1 MAQFY
6 NLTSFSPMGEPF
18 STQHGTFQG
27 YWCTFEGVDGGV
39 MLNKKQGNVPTT
51 GNVYG
56 ELVQMTSKKGTNY
69 WKFKG
74 MQTPQGVTVPA
85 THTAQPAT
93 QPALSST
100 QLDDMAE
107 MLLSIKET
115 VDAIAKKVGVEVIQI
130 QPAAVPA
137 TPAAVPANTIAEQ
150 PGQPISNE
158 TLDKVGELFGI

>member
-51 GNVYG
+51 GNIYG

-74 MQTPQGVTVPA
+74 LQTPQGVSAPT
-85 THTAQPAT
+85 TQPAA

-130 QPAAVPA
+130 QPQPA
-137 TPAAVPANTIAEQ
+137 PAAVPANTIAEQ

>member
-51 GNVYG
+51 GNIYG

-74 MQTPQGVTVPA
+74 MQTPQGVSALT
-85 THTAQPAT
+85 T
-93 QPALSST
+93 QPAAQPSAVSST

-115 VDAIAKKVGVEVIQI
+115 VDAVAKKVGVEVIQI
-130 QPAAVPA
+130 Q
-137 TPAAVPANTIAEQ
+137 PAAVPANTIAEQ

-158 TLDKVGELFGI
+158 TLDKVGELFGV

>member
-51 GNVYG
+51 GNIYG

-74 MQTPQGVTVPA
+74 LQTPQGVSAP
-85 THTAQPAT
+85 TAQPAA

-115 VDAIAKKVGVEVIQI
+115 VDAVAKKVGVEVIQI
-130 QPAAVPA
+130 Q
-137 TPAAVPANTIAEQ
+137 PAAVPANTIAEQ

-158 TLDKVGELFGI
+158 TLDKVGELFGV

>member
-74 MQTPQGVTVPA
+74 LQTPQGVTAPA
-85 THTAQPAT
+85 THTA

-137 TPAAVPANTIAEQ
+137 NTIAEQ

-158 TLDKVGELFGI
+158 TLDKVGELFGV

>member
-51 GNVYG
+51 GNIYG

-74 MQTPQGVTVPA
+74 LQTPQGVTAPA
-85 THTAQPAT
+85 THTAQPAA
-93 QPALSST
+93 QSST

-115 VDAIAKKVGVEVIQI
+115 VDAVAKKVGVEVIQI
-130 QPAAVPA
+130 QPQPA
-137 TPAAVPANTIAEQ
+137 PAAVPANTIAEQ

>member
-74 MQTPQGVTVPA
+74 LQTPQGVTAP
-85 THTAQPAT
+85 TTQPAA

-115 VDAIAKKVGVEVIQI
+115 VDAVAKKVGVEVIQI
-130 QPAAVPA
+130 Q
-137 TPAAVPANTIAEQ
+137 PAAVPANTIAEQ

-158 TLDKVGELFGI
+158 TLDKVGELFGV

>member
-74 MQTPQGVTVPA
+74 MQTPQGVSAPA
-85 THTAQPAT
+85 AQPAQT
-93 QPALSST
+93 AQSST

-107 MLLSIKET
+107 MILSIKET
-115 VDAIAKKVGVEVIQI
+115 VDAIANKVGVEVIQI
-130 QPAAVPA
+130 QSAE
-137 TPAAVPANTIAEQ
+137 VPANTVAEQ
-150 PGQPISNE
+150 PAGNKIP
-158 TLDKVGELFGI
+158 DAVGELFGI

>member
-51 GNVYG
+51 GNIYG

-74 MQTPQGVTVPA
+74 LQTPQGVTAP
-85 THTAQPAT
+85 TSQTAQTA
-93 QPALSST
+93 QSST

-107 MLLSIKET
+107 MILSIKET
-115 VDAIAKKVGVEVIQI
+115 VDAIANKVGVEVIQI

-137 TPAAVPANTIAEQ
+137 TTVANGGLSQETID
-150 PGQPISNE
+150 
-158 TLDKVGELFGI
+158 TVGDLFGV

>member
-51 GNVYG
+51 GNIYG

-74 MQTPQGVTVPA
+74 LQTPQGVSAP
-85 THTAQPAT
+85 TAQPAA

-137 TPAAVPANTIAEQ
+137 NTIAEQ

-158 TLDKVGELFGI
+158 TLDKVGELFGV

>member
-18 STQHGTFQG
+18 SAQHGTFQG

-51 GNVYG
+51 GNIYG

-74 MQTPQGVTVPA
+74 MQTPQGVSAPT
-85 THTAQPAT
+85 TQPAA

-115 VDAIAKKVGVEVIQI
+115 VDAVAKKVGVEVIQI
-130 QPAAVPA
+130 QPQP

>member
-51 GNVYG
+51 GNIYG
-56 ELVQMTSKKGTNY
+56 ELVQMTSKKGANY

-74 MQTPQGVTVPA
+74 MQTPQGVSAP
-85 THTAQPAT
+85 TAQPAA

-115 VDAIAKKVGVEVIQI
+115 VDAVAKKVGVEVIQI

-137 TPAAVPANTIAEQ
+137 NTIAGQ

-158 TLDKVGELFGI
+158 ILDKVGELFGV

>member
-51 GNVYG
+51 GNIYG

-74 MQTPQGVTVPA
+74 MQTPQGVSAPT
-85 THTAQPAT
+85 TQPAA

-107 MLLSIKET
+107 MILSIKET

-137 TPAAVPANTIAEQ
+137 NTVA
-150 PGQPISNE
+150 GQPLSNE
-158 TLDKVGELFGI
+158 TLDKVGELFGV

>member
-51 GNVYG
+51 GNIYG

-74 MQTPQGVTVPA
+74 LQTPQGVSAPTS
-85 THTAQPAT
+85 QPAT
-93 QPALSST
+93 QPAVSST

-115 VDAIAKKVGVEVIQI
+115 VDAVAKKVGVEVIQI
-130 QPAAVPA
+130 QPQPA
-137 TPAAVPANTIAEQ
+137 PAAVPANTIAEQ

-158 TLDKVGELFGI
+158 TLDKVGELFGV

>member
-51 GNVYG
+51 GNIYG

-74 MQTPQGVTVPA
+74 MQTPQGVSAPA
-85 THTAQPAT
+85 THTAQPAA

-107 MLLSIKET
+107 MILSIKET
-115 VDAIAKKVGVEVIQI
+115 VDAVAKKVGVGVIQI
-130 QPAAVPA
+130 Q
-137 TPAAVPANTIAEQ
+137 PAAVPANTIAEQ

-158 TLDKVGELFGI
+158 TLDKVGELFGV

>member
-74 MQTPQGVTVPA
+74 MQTPQGVTAPA
-85 THTAQPAT
+85 THAAQPAA
-93 QPALSST
+93 QSST

-130 QPAAVPA
+130 QPQPA
-137 TPAAVPANTIAEQ
+137 PAAVPANTIAEQ

-158 TLDKVGELFGI
+158 TLDKVGELFGV

>member
-51 GNVYG
+51 GNIYG

-74 MQTPQGVTVPA
+74 LQTPQGVSAPT
-85 THTAQPAT
+85 TQPAA

-115 VDAIAKKVGVEVIQI
+115 VDAVAKKVGVEVIQI
-130 QPAAVPA
+130 QPQPA
-137 TPAAVPANTIAEQ
+137 PAAVPANTIAEQ

>member
-51 GNVYG
+51 GNIYG

-74 MQTPQGVTVPA
+74 MQTPQGVSAPTS
-85 THTAQPAT
+85 QPAA

-115 VDAIAKKVGVEVIQI
+115 VDAVAKKVGVEVIQI

-137 TPAAVPANTIAEQ
+137 NTIAEQ
-150 PGQPISNE
+150 PGQPLSNE
-158 TLDKVGELFGI
+158 TLDKVGELFGV

>member
-51 GNVYG
+51 GNIYG

-74 MQTPQGVTVPA
+74 MQTPQGVSAPT
-85 THTAQPAT
+85 TQPAA

-115 VDAIAKKVGVEVIQI
+115 VDAVAKKVGVEVIQI
-130 QPAAVPA
+130 Q
-137 TPAAVPANTIAEQ
+137 PAAVPANTIAEQ

>member
-51 GNVYG
+51 GNIYG

-69 WKFKG
+69 WKFKS
-74 MQTPQGVTVPA
+74 MQTPQGVSAPA
-85 THTAQPAT
+85 THTAQPAA

-115 VDAIAKKVGVEVIQI
+115 VDAVAKKVGVEVIQI
-130 QPAAVPA
+130 Q
-137 TPAAVPANTIAEQ
+137 PAAVPANTIAEQ

-158 TLDKVGELFGI
+158 TLDKVGELFGV

>member
-51 GNVYG
+51 GNIYG

-74 MQTPQGVTVPA
+74 MQTPQGVSAPT
-85 THTAQPAT
+85 TQPAA

-115 VDAIAKKVGVEVIQI
+115 VDAVAKKVGVEVIQI
-130 QPAAVPA
+130 QPQPA
-137 TPAAVPANTIAEQ
+137 PAAVPANTIAEQ

>member
-51 GNVYG
+51 GNIYG

-74 MQTPQGVTVPA
+74 MQTPQGVTAPA
-85 THTAQPAT
+85 THTAQPPA
-93 QPALSST
+93 QPTLSNT

-137 TPAAVPANTIAEQ
+137 NTIAEQ

-158 TLDKVGELFGI
+158 TLDKVGELFGV

>member
-51 GNVYG
+51 GNIYG

-74 MQTPQGVTVPA
+74 MQTPQGVTTP
-85 THTAQPAT
+85 TAQPAA

-115 VDAIAKKVGVEVIQI
+115 VDAVAKKVGVEVIQI
-130 QPAAVPA
+130 Q
-137 TPAAVPANTIAEQ
+137 PAAVPANTIAEQ

-158 TLDKVGELFGI
+158 TLDKVGELFGV

>member
-51 GNVYG
+51 GNIYG

-74 MQTPQGVTVPA
+74 MQTPQGVSAPT
-85 THTAQPAT
+85 TQPAT

-115 VDAIAKKVGVEVIQI
+115 VDAVAKKVGVEVIQI
-130 QPAAVPA
+130 QPQP

>member
-51 GNVYG
+51 GNIYG

-74 MQTPQGVTVPA
+74 MQTPQGVSAPT
-85 THTAQPAT
+85 T
-93 QPALSST
+93 QPAAQPGAVSST

-115 VDAIAKKVGVEVIQI
+115 VDAVAKKVGVEVIQI

-137 TPAAVPANTIAEQ
+137 NTIAEQ
-150 PGQPISNE
+150 PGQPLSNE
-158 TLDKVGELFGI
+158 TLDKVGELFGV

>member
-74 MQTPQGVTVPA
+74 LQTPQGVSAPTS
-85 THTAQPAT
+85 QPAT

-137 TPAAVPANTIAEQ
+137 NTIAEQ

-158 TLDKVGELFGI
+158 TLDKVGELFGV

>member
-51 GNVYG
+51 GNIYG

-74 MQTPQGVTVPA
+74 MQTPQGVTAPA
-85 THTAQPAT
+85 THTAQPAA

-115 VDAIAKKVGVEVIQI
+115 VDAVAKKVGVEVIQI
-130 QPAAVPA
+130 QPQPA
-137 TPAAVPANTIAEQ
+137 PAAVPANTIAEQ

>member
-51 GNVYG
+51 GNIYG

-74 MQTPQGVTVPA
+74 MQTPQGVSAPA
-85 THTAQPAT
+85 TYTAQPAA

-107 MLLSIKET
+107 MILSIKET

-130 QPAAVPA
+130 Q
-137 TPAAVPANTIAEQ
+137 PAAVPANTIAEQ

-158 TLDKVGELFGI
+158 TLDKVGELFGV

>member
-51 GNVYG
+51 GNIYG
-56 ELVQMTSKKGTNY
+56 ELVQMTSRKGTNY

-74 MQTPQGVTVPA
+74 LQTPQGVSAPT
-85 THTAQPAT
+85 TQPAA

-130 QPAAVPA
+130 QPQP

-158 TLDKVGELFGI
+158 TLDKVGELFGV

>member
-51 GNVYG
+51 GNIYG

-74 MQTPQGVTVPA
+74 LQTPQGVSAPT
-85 THTAQPAT
+85 TQPAA

-115 VDAIAKKVGVEVIQI
+115 VDAVAKKVGVEVIQI
-130 QPAAVPA
+130 QPQ
-137 TPAAVPANTIAEQ
+137 PAAVPANTIAEQ

>member
-51 GNVYG
+51 GNIYG
-56 ELVQMTSKKGTNY
+56 ELVQMTSRKGTNY

-74 MQTPQGVTVPA
+74 MQTPQGVSAPT
-85 THTAQPAT
+85 TQPAA

-115 VDAIAKKVGVEVIQI
+115 VDAVAKKVGVEVIQI
-130 QPAAVPA
+130 QPQPA
-137 TPAAVPANTIAEQ
+137 PAAVPANTIAEQ

>member
-27 YWCTFEGVDGGV
+27 YWCTLEGVDGGV

-51 GNVYG
+51 GNIYG

-74 MQTPQGVTVPA
+74 MQTPQPA
-85 THTAQPAT
+85 AQPA
-93 QPALSST
+93 QSST

-115 VDAIAKKVGVEVIQI
+115 VDAIAKKVGVEAIQI

-158 TLDKVGELFGI
+158 TLDKVGELFGV

>member
-51 GNVYG
+51 GNIYG

-74 MQTPQGVTVPA
+74 LQTPQGVTAPA
-85 THTAQPAT
+85 THATQPAT

-137 TPAAVPANTIAEQ
+137 NTIAEQ

-158 TLDKVGELFGI
+158 TLDKVGELFGV

>member
-51 GNVYG
+51 GNIYG

-74 MQTPQGVTVPA
+74 LQTPQGVSAPA

-107 MLLSIKET
+107 MILSIKET
-115 VDAIAKKVGVEVIQI
+115 VDAVAKKVGVEVIQI
-130 QPAAVPA
+130 Q
-137 TPAAVPANTIAEQ
+137 PAAVPANTIAEQ

-158 TLDKVGELFGI
+158 TLDKVGELFGV

>member
-51 GNVYG
+51 GNIYG

-74 MQTPQGVTVPA
+74 MQTPQGVSAPTS
-85 THTAQPAT
+85 QPAA

-115 VDAIAKKVGVEVIQI
+115 VDAVAKKVGVEVIQI
-130 QPAAVPA
+130 QPQPA
-137 TPAAVPANTIAEQ
+137 PAAVPANTIAEQ

>member
-51 GNVYG
+51 GNIYG

-74 MQTPQGVTVPA
+74 MQTPQGVSAP
-85 THTAQPAT
+85 TAQPAA

-130 QPAAVPA
+130 R
-137 TPAAVPANTIAEQ
+137 PAAVPANTIAEQ
-150 PGQPISNE
+150 PGQPLSNE
-158 TLDKVGELFGI
+158 TLDKVGELFGV

>member
-51 GNVYG
+51 GNIYG

-74 MQTPQGVTVPA
+74 MQTPQGVSTP
-85 THTAQPAT
+85 TTQPAA

-137 TPAAVPANTIAEQ
+137 NTVAEQ
-150 PGQPISNE
+150 PGQPLSNE

>member
-51 GNVYG
+51 GNIYG

-74 MQTPQGVTVPA
+74 MQTPQGVSAPT
-85 THTAQPAT
+85 T
-93 QPALSST
+93 QPAAQPSLSST

-107 MLLSIKET
+107 MILSIKET

-130 QPAAVPA
+130 QPQPA
-137 TPAAVPANTIAEQ
+137 PSAVPANTIAEQ

>member
-51 GNVYG
+51 GNIYG

-74 MQTPQGVTVPA
+74 LQTPQGVSAPT
-85 THTAQPAT
+85 T
-93 QPALSST
+93 QPAAQPSLSNT

-115 VDAIAKKVGVEVIQI
+115 VDAVAKKVGVEVIQI
-130 QPAAVPA
+130 QPQ
-137 TPAAVPANTIAEQ
+137 PAAVPANTIAEQ